1 MYLQVHQMSSSTL
14 ENLASFFSRYVPFPA
29 KEGAGASIY
38 HEPLSSTAIS
48 MHQPASAFD
57 SSVIR
62 IAGLSGSLAVV
73 IGAYGAHALRQYAIN
88 DERRLRAFET
98 GNRYHLLH
106 SVALLGSARARFPLL
121 TASLFLAG
129 IVIFSSTCYHY
140 SITGEETFR
149 RYTPVG
155 GVLFIIAWLS
165 FVF

>member
-1 MYLQVHQMSSSTL
+1 MYRICWCRHIQTKGATEKKMLLRKRKATESTFTTL
-14 ENLASFFSRYVPFPA
+14 CC
-29 KEGAGASIY
+29 IY
-38 HEPLSSTAIS
+38 
-48 MHQPASAFD
+48 
-57 SSVIR
+57 R
-62 IAGLSGSLAVV
+62 
-73 IGAYGAHALRQYAIN
+73 ALRQYAIN

>member
-1 MYLQVHQMSSSTL
+1 MLSSLALSYSYLTLYPKRVYTDGELFPLRSLSMYLQVHQMSSSTL

-73 IGAYGAHALRQYAIN
+73 IGAYGAHGSFFNGYC
-88 DERRLRAFET
+88 T
-98 GNRYHLLH
+98 LLH
-106 SVALLGSARARFPLL
+106 GFFHLVHEPGSHSRWRHVYSNRLDRSFCGLLRCL
-121 TASLFLAG
+121 ASC
-129 IVIFSSTCYHY
+129 SRSM
-140 SITGEETFR
+140 
-149 RYTPVG
+149 PND
-155 GVLFIIAWLS
+155 
-165 FVF
+165 